1 MISSIQNPKIQ
12 WIRRLQSRSK
22 ERRGDQVF
30 VVEGV
35 RLLEEALESQW
46 EVCLVIYSEELGERG
61 MDVVR
66 KFQSLNTQVEV
77 VSSNVMQALSD
88 TKTPQGIL
96 AVLPMHTLP
105 LPKDNDFILILD
117 QIREPGNLGTILR
130 SAAAV
135 GVQMVYL
142 TPGTVDQ
149 YSPKV
154 IRGGMG
160 AHFRLPIQIADWE
173 EIRTLIEDSNLHSYL
188 ASVNRGRV
196 YHQADFMLPL
206 ALIVGGEAHGAGEEA
221 HRMADSFI
229 HIPMP
234 GGGESLN
241 ASVAA
246 GVLLFEVAR
255 QRGYDS

>member
-1 MISSIQNPKIQ
+1 MILSIQNPKIQ

-30 VVEGV
+30 VIEGV

-46 EVCLVIYSEELGERG
+46 ETRLVIYSEELGERG
-61 MDVVR
+61 MDLIR
-66 KFQSLNTQVEV
+66 KYQSLDTQVEV
-77 VSSNVMQALSD
+77 VSSSVIKAISD

-96 AVLPMHTLP
+96 AVLPMRKLP
-105 LPKDNDFILILD
+105 IPKNPDLILILD

-142 TPGTVDQ
+142 TEGTVDP

-154 IRGGMG
+154 LRGGMG
-160 AHFRLPIQIADWE
+160 AHFRLPIQVADWK
-173 EIRTLIEDSNLHSYL
+173 EICILIEDSKLYPYL
-188 ASVNRGRV
+188 ASANRGDV
-196 YHQADFMLPL
+196 YHQADFMLPM

-221 HRMADSFI
+221 HRVAEALI

-246 GVLLFEVAR
+246 GILLFEVAR
-255 QRGYDS
+255 QRGHDS